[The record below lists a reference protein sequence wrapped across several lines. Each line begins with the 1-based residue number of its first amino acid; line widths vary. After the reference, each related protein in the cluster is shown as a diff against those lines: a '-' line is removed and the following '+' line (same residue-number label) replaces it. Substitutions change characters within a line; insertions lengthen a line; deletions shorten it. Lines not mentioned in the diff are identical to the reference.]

1 MSDVTL
7 LRMGILVAGLLLLAA
22 IWFFGRPGKPGQGRR
37 LQSGGRDGRVEPSLG
52 AQLEDELASD
62 PSAPGEATLQS
73 ELDLFERTLDG
84 GAAAGASE
92 LGKRAN
98 EDFDKIVSLYLAAR
112 AGEQLHGPDIVVA
125 AEKAGLV
132 YGYMN
137 VFHRL
142 VEGHPERGPVFS
154 VANIVKP
161 GSFDMAG
168 DPGAGDAGDR
178 VLPDPAGA
186 AAGARRLGDDAA
198 HRAAHGRAAG
208 RGGARRRP
216 QRAGP
221 PAHRP
226 HPRRAARLRS
236 PARGAAADPPRAL
249 VTGGNRKGSCPGRQA
264 LAL

>member
-7 LRMGILVAGLLLLAA
+7 LRIGILVAGLLLLAA
-22 IWFFGRPGKPGQGRR
+22 IWFFGRPGRPGQGRR

-52 AQLEDELASD
+52 TQLEDELAAD

-84 GAAAGASE
+84 GAAAGTSE

-168 DPGAGDAGDR
+168 IQELRTPAIAFFLTLPAPLPALDAWETMLPTAQRMAELLDAVVLDGDR
-178 VLPDPAGA
+178 NA
-186 AAGARRLGDDAA
+186 LGRQRIA
-198 HRAAHGRAAG
+198 HIRDELRAYDRQHEA
-208 RGGARRRP
+208 
-216 QRAGP
+216 P
-221 PAHRP
+221 PLTR
-226 HPRRAARLRS
+226 
-236 PARGAAADPPRAL
+236 
-249 VTGGNRKGSCPGRQA
+249 PGRW
-264 LAL
+264 